1 LYFRPNS
8 LQDALNVLADTR
20 ATVLAGGT
28 DVFPSLGDRPLSG
41 PVLDISGLAEI
52 RGIEFTPEQIVFG
65 ARTTWTEVIAA
76 RLPRGFD
83 GLKAAA
89 REVGS
94 VQIQNAGTIAGNL
107 CNASPAADGVATLLA
122 LDAEITLTSRSN
134 SRVLPLSEFILGN
147 RKTAR
152 RPEELLTSIRVP
164 RRVEN
169 ALSAFLKL
177 GARRYLVISIVM
189 VAANIVVDPAGDI
202 REALICVG
210 SCSAAALR
218 LAELERSL
226 IGLSARAGLRQIV
239 NAGHLAKLS
248 PIDDVRASAEYRRDA
263 ALTLVGRALEACA
276 QKAVA

>member
-1 LYFRPNS
+1 MYFRPNS

-52 RGIEFTPEQIVFG
+52 RGIQFTPEHIVFG

-76 RLPRGFD
+76 ALPRGFD

-94 VQIQNAGTIAGNL
+94 VQIQNAATIAGNL
-107 CNASPAADGVATLLA
+107 CNASPAADGVAALLA
-122 LDAEITLTSRSN
+122 LDAEVTLSSRSN
-134 SRVLPLSEFILGN
+134 SRTLPLSEFILGN
-147 RKTAR
+147 RKTVR
-152 RPEELLTSIRVP
+152 RADELLTSIRVP

-169 ALSAFLKL
+169 GLSAFLKL

-189 VAANIVVDPAGDI
+189 VAANLVVDPDGKI

-218 LAELERSL
+218 LPELERAL
-226 IGLSARAGLRQIV
+226 IGRPARPGLRQIV
-239 NAGHLAKLS
+239 NAGHLTRLS

-276 QKAVA
+276 QKAGA

>member
-8 LQDALNVLADTR
+8 LQDALDILADTR

-28 DVFPSLGDRPLSG
+28 DVFPALGDRPLSG

-52 RGIEFTPEQIVFG
+52 RGIQFTPQHIVFG
-65 ARTTWTEVIAA
+65 ARSSWTEVIAA
-76 RLPRGFD
+76 ALPCGFD

-107 CNASPAADGVATLLA
+107 CNASPAADGAAALLA
-122 LDAEITLTSRSN
+122 LDAEVTLASRSN
-134 SRVLPLSEFILGN
+134 YRTLPLSEFVLGN

-164 RRVEN
+164 RRIEN
-169 ALSAFLKL
+169 ALSTFLKL

-189 VAANIVVDPAGDI
+189 VAANLVVDPGGDI

-218 LAELERSL
+218 LTELERAL
-226 IGLSARAGLRQIV
+226 IGRPSRPGLRQVV

-248 PIDDVRASAEYRRDA
+248 PIDDVRATAEYRRDA
-263 ALTLVGRALEACA
+263 ALTLVGRALEACV
-276 QKAVA
+276 QKAAA